1 MTSAT
6 RGQQRG
12 AYLFWEPVLC
22 AGGGGR
28 GTRRPSW
35 VTQGQQRRL
44 GSDPGPA
51 ANSRTRPSS
60 VHGHRSVAAGSV
72 PTQIFKLKPRDRLP
86 PHSCEAWS
94 RVVRPG
100 GGRASGLQMGAGLG
114 RHTAHWR
121 RRQSPGLQTPKP
133 ALLLCTPPASPSR
146 QAQGSCQAS
155 SWAPLSG
162 GDLLQ
167 LPGPREDP
175 RRPVSPASP
184 AFAGRLQIFKSI
196 PPCERPPGAAASAGS
211 CGLRRWGGESPLG
224 TLLRSVATSLPLS
237 AGSFHFAGKGA

>member
-1 MTSAT
+1 
-6 RGQQRG
+6 
-12 AYLFWEPVLC
+12 
-22 AGGGGR
+22 
-28 GTRRPSW
+28 
-35 VTQGQQRRL
+35 
-44 GSDPGPA
+44 
-51 ANSRTRPSS
+51 
-60 VHGHRSVAAGSV
+60 
-72 PTQIFKLKPRDRLP
+72 
-86 PHSCEAWS
+86 
-94 RVVRPG
+94 
-100 GGRASGLQMGAGLG
+100 MGAGLG

-237 AGSFHFAGKGA
+237 AGSFHFAGKGAWFQKKRRKRDVAGGAQGWAPAGLLTGPLGPSPRRRAASSSLPRGGKELAFQEHTAWRVRARMPARALHPSWPSERPLPPSQPQLPAGAAAVPGPALGSV